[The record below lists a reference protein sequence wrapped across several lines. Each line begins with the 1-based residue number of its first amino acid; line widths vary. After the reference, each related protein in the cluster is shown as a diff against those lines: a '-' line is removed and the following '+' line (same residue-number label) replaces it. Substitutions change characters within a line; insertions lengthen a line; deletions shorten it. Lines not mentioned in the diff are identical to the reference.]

1 MRDNIFDRGACPEC
15 GGALFDGLCERCDE
29 AALREG
35 ADRADQERFEGEQRL
50 EALDLLAELVGGP
63 LDAGAAPKFYWARK
77 RKDSPRPVGKGLP
90 VPPGYHIRLGALDQ
104 VDAANN
110 GQTGAVAS
118 VLNEVAGYVNGRM
131 LAYDKPGGVVAYIS
145 EGEVAAS
152 WGLFPRQAVKA
163 WAADHAIG
171 QAVDE
176 RLGLEHKPQ
185 NRARRRQSAVR
196 RTEQRSREQQAARA
210 HHEAGAARYR
220 RFRARCDRN
229 AIEARREQGDK
240 LAETL
245 LGGGVEI
252 WPKPGN

>member
-1 MRDNIFDRGACPEC
+1 
-15 GGALFDGLCERCDE
+15 
-29 AALREG
+29 
-35 ADRADQERFEGEQRL
+35 
-50 EALDLLAELVGGP
+50 
-63 LDAGAAPKFYWARK
+63 
-77 RKDSPRPVGKGLP
+77 
-90 VPPGYHIRLGALDQ
+90 

-110 GQTGAVAS
+110 GQTGAVAG
-118 VLNEVAGYVNGRM
+118 VLGEVAGYINGRM

-171 QAVDE
+171 RAVCE
-176 RLGLEHKPQ
+176 RLDLERKPQ
-185 NRARRRQSAVR
+185 NRARRRQRAAEARV
-196 RTEQRSREQQAARA
+196 REQEAARA
-210 HHEAGAARYR
+210 HHEAGVARYR

>member
-1 MRDNIFDRGACPEC
+1 MRDNIYGAAKCPEC
-15 GGALFDGLCERCDE
+15 GAPLFDGLCERCDE

-35 ADRADQERFEGEQRL
+35 AERADQQRFEREQRL

-110 GQTGAVAS
+110 GQTGAVAG
-118 VLNEVAGYVNGRM
+118 VLGEVAGYINGRM
-131 LAYDKPGGVVAYIS
+131 LAYDKPGGVVAYMS

-171 QAVDE
+171 QAVDD

-196 RTEQRSREQQAARA
+196 RTEQRLREQQAARA

-220 RFRARCDRN
+220 KFRARCDPD
-229 AIEARREQGDK
+229 AIVARQQLADK
-240 LAETL
+240 LNEALMGRGER
-245 LGGGVEI
+245 
-252 WPKPGN
+252 